1 MMVEL
6 SNSAIFALWSL
17 PFVLQICFIVA
28 WSDMRAMRIPNWCVL
43 AMFAVYI
50 VIGIF
55 TLPFNIFLW
64 GFVSLIVVLVAGFVM
79 NAIGMIGAGDAKF
92 AAAAAPFIHLGDT
105 RFFVALFAANIVA
118 ALVTHRLTAKTK
130 MTQLAPKWDSWERM
144 WEFTMGLSLGGTL
157 AIYLLLSAILGA

>member
-17 PFVLQICFIVA
+17 LFVLPICFIVA

-55 TLPFNIFLW
+55 TLPFNMFLW
-64 GFVSLIVVLVAGFVM
+64 GFVSLIVVLVAGFVV
-79 NAIGMIGAGDAKF
+79 NAIGMIGAGGAKF

-144 WEFTMGLSLGGTL
+144 WEFPMGLSLGGTL